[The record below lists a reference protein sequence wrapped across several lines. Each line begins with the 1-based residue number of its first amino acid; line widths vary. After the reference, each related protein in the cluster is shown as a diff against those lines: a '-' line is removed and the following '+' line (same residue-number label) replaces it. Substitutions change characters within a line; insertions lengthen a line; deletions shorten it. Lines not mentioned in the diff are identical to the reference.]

1 MKTPTPCPLCQ
12 DEFDG
17 ETDLR
22 VHLEVE
28 HRKSEL
34 AAFVADRADG
44 ETDPTVERDARAPT
58 I

>member
-1 MKTPTPCPLCQ
+1 MVKTHECPLC
-12 DEFDG
+12 DDPYEK

-34 AAFVADRADG
+34 ATYVVAQDDRAV
-44 ETDPTVERDARAPT
+44 DPTVDRERRAPT
-58 I
+58 P